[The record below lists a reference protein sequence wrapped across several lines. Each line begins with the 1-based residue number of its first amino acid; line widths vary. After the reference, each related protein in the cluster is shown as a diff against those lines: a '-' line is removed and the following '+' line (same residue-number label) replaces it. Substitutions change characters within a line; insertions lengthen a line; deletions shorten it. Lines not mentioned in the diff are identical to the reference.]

1 MLAHFPW
8 AWTIARILVWE
19 IGFYGHFPSHKKCN
33 FLCKSAGVKI
43 LKHKAANRG
52 RWRNFSDF
60 PEHRRKIGD
69 RLLHEVFLK
78 ITMIVYP
85 KIIGI

>member
-8 AWTIARILVWE
+8 AWTISRILVWE
-19 IGFYGHFPSHKKCN
+19 IGFYGHFSSHKKCN

-52 RWRNFSDF
+52 MGI
-60 PEHRRKIGD
+60 PGHRRKIGD